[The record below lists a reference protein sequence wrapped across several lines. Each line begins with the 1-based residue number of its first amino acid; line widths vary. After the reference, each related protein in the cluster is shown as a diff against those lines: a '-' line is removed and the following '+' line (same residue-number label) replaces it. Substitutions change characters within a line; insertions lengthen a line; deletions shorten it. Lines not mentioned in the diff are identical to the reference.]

1 MPLLLIIYL
10 AFISLGLPDGVLGS
24 IWPVM
29 RQDLGLPLYSA
40 GFIGAVVSVGT
51 VISALNSYR
60 LIYHHGTGKVT
71 LVSVFLT
78 ALALL
83 GFSFAPNLPVLLLWA
98 VPLGLGAGSVDAALN
113 NYVALHYQARHMNW
127 LHSFWGLGAS
137 TGPLVMGMVLS
148 LQYSY
153 RFGYRLLGGFQL
165 ILVVVLLLS
174 IRRWEA
180 PHKPDLVGHASEPEQ
195 EPVKQS
201 ALALAMLGFFLYCAL
216 EVSTG
221 LWAVSYLVEVK
232 ALDATEAAFYGS
244 LFFLG
249 ITSGRMLSGFVSFRL
264 SNTALIKGGL
274 LVCLVGIMLL
284 FFSSLQ
290 TSGFSLLLLGLG
302 CAPVFPSM
310 IHETPRRFGVE
321 QSQRIIGLEM
331 AAAYV
336 GSTVTPP
343 LFGLLALVLGLA
355 WMPALQVFI
364 LFLLFL
370 SIQLIKRFLNT

>member
-1 MPLLLIIYL
+1 
-10 AFISLGLPDGVLGS
+10 
-24 IWPVM
+24 
-29 RQDLGLPLYSA
+29 
-40 GFIGAVVSVGT
+40 
-51 VISALNSYR
+51 
-60 LIYHHGTGKVT
+60 
-71 LVSVFLT
+71 
-78 ALALL
+78 
-83 GFSFAPNLPVLLLWA
+83 
-98 VPLGLGAGSVDAALN
+98 
-113 NYVALHYQARHMNW
+113 
-127 LHSFWGLGAS
+127 
-137 TGPLVMGMVLS
+137 
-148 LQYSY
+148 
-153 RFGYRLLGGFQL
+153 
-165 ILVVVLLLS
+165 
-174 IRRWEA
+174 
-180 PHKPDLVGHASEPEQ
+180 
-195 EPVKQS
+195 
-201 ALALAMLGFFLYCAL
+201 
-216 EVSTG
+216 
-221 LWAVSYLVEVK
+221 VEVK

-355 WMPALQVFI
+355 WMPALQVLI